1 MHCQAFPGGGVGVHP
16 AKRDPPQVP
25 VLGGPGGTGEA
36 GQDGESQKWREEGV
50 SLEEP
55 PSSGKE
61 GPEIRK
67 CQS

>member
-1 MHCQAFPGGGVGVHP
+1 MHSQEEGLVSIQPSVILLRSLFWGA
-16 AKRDPPQVP
+16 Q
-25 VLGGPGGTGEA
+25 EA
-36 GQDGESQKWREEGV
+36 QDGESQKWREEGV

>member
-1 MHCQAFPGGGVGVHP
+1 MHSQEEGLVSIQRRC
-16 AKRDPPQVP
+16 DPPQVP

-36 GQDGESQKWREEGV
+36 GQDGESQKWREDGV

>member
-1 MHCQAFPGGGVGVHP
+1 MVSIQPSVILLRSLFWGA
-16 AKRDPPQVP
+16 Q
-25 VLGGPGGTGEA
+25 EA
-36 GQDGESQKWREEGV
+36 QDGESQKWREEGV